1 LTIQNY
7 SSTISENSEKTFSFY
22 PNPNSTEG
30 QLLFNIDADPF
41 HLQIM
46 NIQGQLVHEQ
56 KVKNRRLN
64 LNGLIENG
72 VYFIKANSYNGKL
85 IIK

>member
-1 LTIQNY
+1 
-7 SSTISENSEKTFSFY
+7 
-22 PNPNSTEG
+22 
-30 QLLFNIDADPF
+30 
-41 HLQIM
+41 M

-56 KVKNRRLN
+56 KVENKRLN